1 MHTHGPEKK
10 LEAFKIFPYVA
21 WMLII
26 FFAFFVYKIT
36 TELKS
41 TTAELEATSSTL
53 ETTIKT
59 KNSDTTI
66 DFEQ

>member
-1 MHTHGPEKK
+1 METKGPDRK

-41 TTAELEATSSTL
+41 TASELEQTTNSL
-53 ETTIKT
+53 ETTVKASGNDI
-59 KNSDTTI
+59 NI